1 MTNFEESIMP
11 TETQLPA
18 VQEAYER
25 DLAQR
30 PTWRV
35 EANFMVLPIFC
46 FDKKGAG
53 KESATLIRSLP
64 DVRDGTVVTRQL
76 VVSTGQREVGGK
88 IVKDSRPG
96 AFDMSV
102 LFCLM
107 DLWDEQGRPNDGVIN
122 FRLSTV
128 CNRLKLT
135 DAGKN
140 YEAIK
145 NSILRLSRTKIESK
159 NAFFSKDQAKYL
171 TLSMAILDDAA
182 VAASSAGQ
190 AKGGCSVK
198 IGRHILQNLVQNYT
212 AKINRQIYQQLE
224 VAFSQRLLC
233 LILFR
238 QQMLQDV
245 GVVDFEL
252 MDLAEMLPM
261 SGKLY
266 PSTIMNRLKTALSE
280 LADQKLFKHEFIR
293 VATKHVLRLMPFEQP
308 KEFLVGT
315 VAVDRFAQLIERVYK
330 KPFSELSG
338 ISVEALRQQVDRDF
352 RTVEHSDHQYSWSIY
367 VLDVFCHM
375 VANGYEAK
383 DKAKVVSKLLALR
396 DETKLEKRLDFE
408 PVDIVY
414 RKRLQ
419 QASLENVAT
428 ERETRITAAEE
439 ESKQVAENYISRLS
453 EADYMK
459 YAEQAYETLPFLRQM
474 DAMGPAVR
482 AEIARLLADDIKAG
496 KEILLRSEQ
505 TLTAP
510 TEPYKRE
517 GLSDFNSR
525 VEDATAPGVV

>member
-1 MTNFEESIMP
+1 MTKIDGENFPSPEM
-11 TETQLPA
+11 LPA
-18 VQEAYER
+18 VQEAYEK

-46 FDKKGAG
+46 FDKKGAS

-64 DVRDGTVVTRQL
+64 DVQDGTVVTRQL

-88 IVKDSRPG
+88 IVKDQRPG
-96 AFDMSV
+96 AFDMGV

-107 DLWDEQGRPNDGVIN
+107 DLWDEQGRPENGVIN

-145 NSILRLSRTKIESK
+145 NSVLRLSRTKIESK

-190 AKGGCSVK
+190 ARGGCSVK
-198 IGRHILQNLVQNYT
+198 IGRHILNNLVQNYT

-238 QQMLQDV
+238 QQMLHDLK
-245 GVVDFEL
+245 VVDFEL

-266 PSTIMNRLKTALSE
+266 PSTIMNRLKTALAE
-280 LADQKLFKHEFIR
+280 LEEQKLFKHEFIR
-293 VATKHVLRLMPFEQP
+293 VGTKHVLRLIPFEQP
-308 KEFLVGT
+308 EDFLVGT
-315 VAVDRFAQLIERVYK
+315 AEVDRFIRLIECVYK
-330 KPFSELSG
+330 KPFTELSG
-338 ISVEALRQQVDRDF
+338 ITADALRRQVERDYKI
-352 RTVEHSDHQYSWSIY
+352 VEWGGRKYSWSIH
-367 VLDVFCHM
+367 VLDVCCNMIAH
-375 VANGYEAK
+375 GYEAK
-383 DKAKVVSKLLALR
+383 DKPKLVSKLLSLK
-396 DETKLEKRLDFE
+396 DEGKLEKRLDFE
-408 PVDIVY
+408 PVDIAY

-419 QASLENVAT
+419 RESLERVAN
-428 ERETRITAAEE
+428 ERDDRLKAAEE
-439 ESKQVAENYISRLS
+439 ESLQVADHYVSRLS
-453 EADYMK
+453 EADYLG
-459 YAEQAYETLPFLRQM
+459 YVELARETVPFLRAM
-474 DAMGPAVR
+474 DLQGPMVRQEVARLVAEDIKRGKSIELRTEGHGDPTVR
-482 AEIARLLADDIKAG
+482 AALAEFDAR
-496 KEILLRSEQ
+496 
-505 TLTAP
+505 TT
-510 TEPYKRE
+510 
-517 GLSDFNSR
+517 N
-525 VEDATAPGVV
+525 